1 MISPLFA
8 ARSKNDPDAGL
19 KSKIKDG
26 KRGIADSGFRGEP
39 KKLSISRE
47 QDTAEVSEMKR
58 RAKSRQET
66 VFSRLK
72 TSKFY
77 AMCFAIAFEACCV
90 LIQYDMENGHPLF
103 EV

>member
-1 MISPLFA
+1 VNGPFPASQHDLTTF
-8 ARSKNDPDAGL
+8 RSKNDPYAGL

-39 KKLSISRE
+39 EKLSISRE

-72 TSKFY
+72 NFQILSNVFRHG
-77 AMCFAIAFEACCV
+77 FH
-90 LIQYDMENGHPLF
+90 QH
-103 EV
+103 